1 MLASGE
7 DTIEPAGGQR
17 EGALDSRGA
26 PCGVPSAGRV
36 LAIFDVLVVG
46 GGIHG
51 AAVARD
57 ASLRGLSV
65 LLLEAGDLASATS
78 SRTSKLIHGGIRYLE
93 TAQFGLVHEALRER
107 AILLATA
114 PMFVR
119 PLPFLIPHYRG
130 EGRPAAWVAL
140 GLTLYAAL
148 AGRHRLSEHRRL
160 SVSETLSTEPG
171 LRRHGLVGS
180 SLFWDAQMDDA
191 LLCVAIAVDA
201 GRAGAEVKTH
211 TALTSLGR
219 EGSGWKARHK
229 DAIDGSEGDAGAR
242 IVINA
247 AGPWVDEI
255 RAMAVGARNSTLRR
269 TRGTHIVLPGLAGD
283 RALLLTARR
292 DGRVFFVLPWGRYSL
307 IGTTDADDER
317 PPEAIAPPKED
328 IRYLIEEAGRAFP
341 AAADGR
347 RPVRA
352 FAGLRPL
359 ARSRSGTPWS
369 NPRGY
374 RLVEEDGMITIVGGK
389 YTTHRSLAERVVDRA
404 ARILGTSTGPC
415 RTAATP
421 IAADRAGRVESLRGR
436 HPGILDLG
444 DGDHLAEGEVVHAV
458 TEERARRLE
467 DVLFRRTRLWLDGRA
482 LRRAAAPV
490 AAWMASHAGWSAPR
504 QEEEVARV
512 TRALDDEERTI
523 EEGMR

>member
-1 MLASGE
+1 M
-7 DTIEPAGGQR
+7 
-17 EGALDSRGA
+17 
-26 PCGVPSAGRV
+26 

-65 LLLEAGDLASATS
+65 LLLEAGDLASGTS

-114 PMFVR
+114 PAFVR

-130 EGRPAAWVAL
+130 EGRPAAWVAV
-140 GLTLYAAL
+140 GLALYAAL
-148 AGRHRLSEHRRL
+148 AGRHPLTEHRRL
-160 SVSETLSTEPG
+160 GVPETLSIEPG
-171 LRRHGLVGS
+171 LRRDGLLGS
-180 SLFWDAQMDDA
+180 SFFWDAQMDDA
-191 LLCVAIAVDA
+191 LLCVAIAVEA
-201 GRAGAEVKTH
+201 GRAGAEVKTY
-211 TALTSLGR
+211 TALTSLRR
-219 EGSGWKARHK
+219 EGSAWKAGHK
-229 DAIDGSEGDAGAR
+229 DAIDGSEGKAVAR

-255 RAMAVGARNSTLRR
+255 RAMAIGARSATLRR
-269 TRGTHIVLPGLAGD
+269 TRGTHIVLPGIAGD

-307 IGTTDADDER
+307 IGTTDTDDER
-317 PPEAIAPPKED
+317 PPERVAPPQED

-352 FAGLRPL
+352 FAGLRPM
-359 ARSRSGTPWS
+359 AKSRAGTPWS

-374 RLVEEDGMITIVGGK
+374 RLVEDDGMITIVGGK

-404 ARILGTSTGPC
+404 ATLLGTSTAPC

-421 IAADRAGRVESLRGR
+421 IAADRAGRVDALGARY
-436 HPGILDLG
+436 PGTLDLG
-444 DGDHLAEGEVVHAV
+444 EGASLTEGEVVHAV
-458 TEERARRLE
+458 TGERARRLE
-467 DVLFRRTRLWLDGRA
+467 DVLLRRTRLWLDARA
-482 LRRAAAPV
+482 LRRAAAPA
-490 AAWMASHAGWSAPR
+490 AAWMAPHLEWSAPR
-504 QEEEVARV
+504 QGEEVARL
-512 TRALDDEERTI
+512 TRALDEEERAI